1 MNRRGKTWQF
11 VRRVPTEL
19 VQNIGFE
26 SWRASLGTD
35 SQSEAE
41 RRLRVKLV
49 ETHKIIEAARNG
61 SYRRITEDAL
71 EDHAVDWSVWY
82 EERVGFTMPE
92 AVFGSRFPTA
102 FEAMG
107 KPIGE
112 EIAEPIIRTKDQLA
126 SLVRRFVE
134 ERGITIPSP
143 DWDKLVTLCQD
154 EYAES
159 NPEIAGSP
167 VVRSLGRVP
176 KVSERRLSKAFE
188 RFTSERTR
196 ADADK
201 PITVGSVKEFQVA
214 VDRFIELFGDVEVAK
229 ISRTHARDFRDLL
242 RQLPKRPPND
252 IRQLPLRDQVEWA
265 RDNKHPVLAK
275 DTVAKLVGGLKSV
288 LDQVAKHDDFVDD
301 LNTWINPF
309 TGFTGSGKRSHAA
322 VRLPFG
328 PDDLL
333 KVFNP
338 ATYNSYRPSE
348 FWIPLLLY
356 YTGARRNEIAQL
368 HLADVVLDASTPHLT
383 LTESIAPD
391 EDDDR
396 DVLAVGMTKRI
407 KTWSSD
413 RVTPLVSPIMDI
425 GFAAFVEHARSLG
438 STHLF
443 KDIPHHME
451 ERRADKLSQWF
462 TDYLRKR
469 AGVTDPLIVLHS
481 LRHTFAMACEGKN
494 KVAPDHKKLSMGHY
508 LENEAA
514 VENYVIHMRKDAGL
528 LKELVHDKITFAPLD
543 IKGLAQRAAE
553 ILEGGEWKAW
563 ARRRTKTKSAAA
575 PKAAER

>member
-1 MNRRGKTWQF
+1 MPIPQYLNRRGKTWQF

-19 VQNIGFE
+19 VQIIGFE
-26 SWRASLGTD
+26 SWRSSLGTD

-49 ETHKIIEAARNG
+49 ETDKIIEAARNG
-61 SYRRITEDAL
+61 TYRRITEDAL
-71 EDHAVDWSVWY
+71 EDHAVDWSLWY

-134 ERGITIPSP
+134 ERAIPITIPSP
-143 DWDKLVTLCQD
+143 DWDKLVSLCPD

-176 KVSERRLSKAFE
+176 KISERRLSKAFE

-196 ADADK
+196 SDADK
-201 PITVGSVKEFQVA
+201 PIAVGSVEEFRVA
-214 VDRFIELFGDVEVAK
+214 VDRFVELFGDLDVNR
-229 ISRTHARDFRDLL
+229 ISRTHAKDFRDLL
-242 RQLPKRPPND
+242 RQLPKRPPNA
-252 IRQLPLRDQVEWA
+252 IRLLPLRDQVDWTRE
-265 RDNKHPVLAK
+265 NKHLVLAK

-301 LNTWINPF
+301 LNSWTNPF
-309 TGFTGSGKRSHAA
+309 VGFTGSGRRSHAPI
-322 VRLPFG
+322 RLPFSQ
-328 PDDLL
+328 DDLL
-333 KVFNP
+333 KAFNP
-338 ATYNSYRPSE
+338 ETYNSYRPSE
-348 FWIPLLLY
+348 FWVPLLLY

-368 HLADVVLDASTPHLT
+368 HLSDVVLDAPTPHLK
-383 LTESIAPD
+383 LTTSIAVD
-391 EDDDR
+391 EDDDE
-396 DVLAVGMTKRI
+396 DEENIGTGKRI

-413 RVTPLVSPIMDI
+413 RVAPLVPQIMDI
-425 GFAAFVEHARSLG
+425 GFSAFVEHARGLG
-438 STHLF
+438 SIHLF
-443 KDIPHHME
+443 KDIPHQNG
-451 ERRADKLSQWF
+451 ERRADKLSQRF
-462 TDYLRKR
+462 TEYLRNR
-469 AGVTDPLIVLHS
+469 AGVTNPLIVLHS
-481 LRHTFAMACEGKN
+481 LRHTFSMSCVKT
-494 KVAPDHKKLSMGHY
+494 VSDDHKKLAMGHY

-514 VENYVIHMRKDAGL
+514 VENYLIYMRHDPTL
-528 LKELVHDKITFAPLD
+528 LKEMVHDKIAFAPLD
-543 IKGLAQRAAE
+543 IPGLAKRNAE
-553 ILEGGEWKAW
+553 ILQGGEWKPR
-563 ARRRTKTKSAAA
+563 ARRRKKLKSIV
-575 PKAAER
+575 